1 MFLGHIKT
9 NLSQQSSKRVTEEMC
24 SWEDSNSKFDEKKNT
39 ILNLETN
46 FLVRSLNVVVLPMKT
61 IKSSKTICQEK
72 FIAVLFLKF

>member
-9 NLSQQSSKRVTEEMC
+9 NLSQQSSKSVTEEMC
-24 SWEDSNSKFDEKKNT
+24 SWEDTNSKFDEKNT

-46 FLVRSLNVVVLPMKT
+46 ILVRSLNVVVLPMKT